1 MTQDKIKSQAEE
13 RMKKSIQSLHDEFKT
28 LRGSRASQ
36 SLFEKIRVD
45 YYGNKVPLN
54 QVATLSIPEA
64 RLVIIQPWD
73 RSVLSDIEKAIQ
85 KSELSVNPNNDGK
98 VIRINIP
105 PLTEDR
111 RKELVKLTKNTAEQ
125 SRVSVR
131 NVRRDANEEIKKAK
145 SDSELSEDEAKK
157 ATDEIQKLT
166 DKYIDEINELLDAKE
181 KEILEV

>member
-1 MTQDKIKSQAEE
+1 MTRDKIKSQAED
-13 RMKKSIQSLHDEFKT
+13 RMKKSIQALQDEFKT

-73 RSVLSDIEKAIQ
+73 RSVLPEIEKAIQ

-98 VIRINIP
+98 VIRIAIP
-105 PLTEDR
+105 PLTEER
-111 RKELVKLTKNTAEQ
+111 RKDLVKVAKNTAEQ

-131 NVRRDANEEIKKAK
+131 NVRRDANEEIKKSK
-145 SDSELSEDEAKK
+145 TDSELSEDEAKK
-157 ATDEIQKLT
+157 AGDEIQKLT
-166 DKYIDEINELLDAKE
+166 DRYIEEINKLLEAKE

>member
-1 MTQDKIKSQAEE
+1 MTRDKIRSQAEE
-13 RMKKSIQSLHDEFKT
+13 RMKKSIQSLQDEFKT
-28 LRGSRASQ
+28 FRGSRASQ

-105 PLTEDR
+105 PLTEER

-145 SDSELSEDEAKK
+145 SDSELSEDDAKK

-166 DKYIDEINELLDAKE
+166 DKYIEEINKLLDAKE

>member
-1 MTQDKIKSQAEE
+1 MTRDKIRSQAEE
-13 RMKKSIQSLHDEFKT
+13 RMKKSIHSLSEEFKT

-36 SLFEKIRVD
+36 SLFEKIRVE

-54 QVATLSIPEA
+54 QVATISIPEA

-73 RSVLSDIEKAIQ
+73 RSVLAEIEKAIQ

-105 PLTEDR
+105 PLTEER
-111 RKELVKLTKNTAEQ
+111 RKELVKVTKNTTEQ

-131 NVRRDANEEIKKAK
+131 NARRDANEEIKQAK
-145 SDSELSEDEAKK
+145 SSSEMSEDEAKK

-166 DKYIDEINELLDAKE
+166 DRHIEEINKLLEAKE

>member
-1 MTQDKIKSQAEE
+1 MTQDKIRSQAEE
-13 RMKKSIQSLHDEFKT
+13 RMKKSITSLQDEFKT

-36 SLFEKIRVD
+36 SLFEKIRVE

-54 QVATLSIPEA
+54 QVATISIPEA

-111 RKELVKLTKNTAEQ
+111 RKELVKLTKNTTEQ

-145 SDSELSEDEAKK
+145 ADSELSEDEAKK

-166 DKYIDEINELLDAKE
+166 DKYIEEINKLLEAKE

>member
-1 MTQDKIKSQAEE
+1 MEGIKKSAEE
-13 RMKKSIQSLHDEFKT
+13 KMKKAVKALEDEFKT
-28 LRGSRASQ
+28 IRTGRASAA
-36 SLFEKIRVD
+36 LFENIRVD
-45 YYGNKVPLN
+45 YYEQKVPLN
-54 QVATLSIPEA
+54 QVATISIPEA

-73 RSVLSDIEKAIQ
+73 RSVLPEIEKAIQ

-111 RKELVKLTKNTAEQ
+111 RKELVKLTKGMAETA
-125 SRVSVR
+125 RVAIR
-131 NVRRDANEEIKKAK
+131 NHRRDANEEIKKAQK
-145 SDSELSEDEAKK
+145 SSELSEDEAKK

-166 DKYIDEINELLDAKE
+166 DRNIEEVNKLLEAKE